1 MPLKLD
7 FKHGEKMIVNGAV
20 MENVGS
26 NAQLLVHNKASIMRE
41 KEILSNQ
48 EAATPASR
56 VYFELQCAYIFR
68 ETRDEHLARFNQFLK
83 DYIDACPSAADIGE
97 NIQRNVADGDL
108 YKGLKATRNLISHEV
123 KTFDAVNKGIDKLNN
138 MADEADSDAAGGASS
153 PSNAEA

>member
-83 DYIDACPSAADIGE
+83 DYIDACPSAATSARIS
-97 NIQRNVADGDL
+97 NVTWRMATCT
-108 YKGLKATRNLISHEV
+108 KASKQPEI
-123 KTFDAVNKGIDKLNN
+123 
-138 MADEADSDAAGGASS
+138 
-153 PSNAEA
+153 